1 MQGFSERS
9 IEAISS
15 WIADMG
21 YECIEVERI
30 PSQSLLRVYID
41 FVEKN
46 AKGKQQLLENAES
59 VEEPHGHLLGLED
72 CARVSRRLSEIEGD
86 KMDEIF
92 PAGYHLEVS
101 SPGIERPLRL
111 LKHFKEFIG
120 SAVRIALREKV
131 DAQGQASGTL
141 LGASENGEI
150 VISTAKGELRFMLP
164 QLKKAHLIYDWN

>member
-46 AKGKQQLLENAES
+46 AKGNQQLLEDSES
-59 VEEPHGHLLGLED
+59 VKDHLLGLED
-72 CARVSRRLSEIEGD
+72 CARVSRRLSEIEGE

-120 SAVRIALREKV
+120 SAVRIALKEKV

-150 VISTAKGELRFMLP
+150 VISTTKGELRFMLP